1 MPSYFKS
8 LSEYNESQRVDKELN
23 KIRKEMRNLEKES
36 IYHIFLLRL
45 YENTM
50 YGDGKL
56 YDKLKA
62 YYYNATNSNPGEE
75 QKDLTEI
82 LK

>member
-1 MPSYFKS
+1 MTKEEMIKEAWGYAWDFIDM
-8 LSEYNESQRVDKELN
+8 NDKE
-23 KIRKEMRNLEKES
+23 R
-36 IYHIFLLRL
+36 IYHKFLLKL

-62 YYYNATNSNPGEE
+62 YYYNATNSNAGEE
-75 QKDLTEI
+75 QKDLTKI
-82 LK
+82 LEL

>member
-1 MPSYFKS
+1 M
-8 LSEYNESQRVDKELN
+8 NDKE
-23 KIRKEMRNLEKES
+23 R
-36 IYHIFLLRL
+36 IYHEFLLKL
-45 YENTM
+45 YENAM

-56 YDKLKA
+56 TA
-62 YYYNATNSNPGEE
+62 YYYNATNSNVGEE

>member
-1 MPSYFKS
+1 MII
-8 LSEYNESQRVDKELN
+8 N
-23 KIRKEMRNLEKES
+23 KYK
-36 IYHIFLLRL
+36 IYHNFLLRL

-62 YYYNATNSNPGEE
+62 YYYNATNSNAGEE
-75 QKDLTEI
+75 QKDLTKI
-82 LK
+82 LER

>member
-1 MPSYFKS
+1 MPSYFKN
-8 LSEYNESQRVDKELN
+8 LSEWNESQRVDKELN
-23 KIRKEMRNLEKES
+23 KIRKEMQNLEKES
-36 IYHIFLLRL
+36 IYHNFLLRL

-75 QKDLTEI
+75 QKDLIEI

>member
-1 MPSYFKS
+1 M
-8 LSEYNESQRVDKELN
+8 NDKE
-23 KIRKEMRNLEKES
+23 R
-36 IYHIFLLRL
+36 IYHGFLLKL

-56 YDKLKA
+56 YDKLKT
-62 YYYNATNSNPGEE
+62 YYYNATNSNVGGE

-82 LK
+82 LKWRQT

>member
-1 MPSYFKS
+1 MES
-8 LSEYNESQRVDKELN
+8 LRQQ
-23 KIRKEMRNLEKES
+23 EKEK

-56 YDKLKA
+56 YDNLKS
-62 YYYNATNSNPGEE
+62 YYYNATNSNSGEE
-75 QKDLTEI
+75 QKDLTKI
-82 LK
+82 LEL

>member
-1 MPSYFKS
+1 MK
-8 LSEYNESQRVDKELN
+8 DKE
-23 KIRKEMRNLEKES
+23 I
-36 IYHIFLLRL
+36 IYHNFLLRL

-50 YGDGKL
+50 YGDGKKCMI
-56 YDKLKA
+56 KLKS
-62 YYYNATNSNPGEE
+62 YYYNATNSNVGEE